1 MAKKHD
7 RSFLG
12 LCVAREGSA
21 HEAAD
26 HPHTILELTCTSIRD
41 DIFPIIRSSP
51 IMKVIVP
58 VKRVVDYN
66 VKVRVKSDGT
76 GVDIANVKMS
86 MNPFDE
92 IAVEEAVRLKEKGVV
107 TEVIAVSCG
116 VTQCQETLRTAM
128 AIGADRAILVETSE
142 ELQPLAV
149 AKLLKALVDKEQPQL
164 VILGKQAIDDD
175 CNQTGQ
181 MLAALAGLPQATFAS
196 KVEVADGKA
205 SVTREVDGGL
215 ETLSITLP
223 AVITTDLRLNE
234 PRYVTLPNIMKA
246 KKKQLDIVK
255 PEDLGV
261 DVKPRI
267 KTLKVS
273 EPPKRGAGVK
283 VADVAALVDKL
294 KNEAKVI

>member
-1 MAKKHD
+1 
-7 RSFLG
+7 
-12 LCVAREGSA
+12 
-21 HEAAD
+21 
-26 HPHTILELTCTSIRD
+26 
-41 DIFPIIRSSP
+41 
-51 IMKVIVP
+51 MKVLVP

-92 IAVEEAVRLKEKGVV
+92 IAVEEAVRLKEKGVA
-107 TEVIAVSCG
+107 TEIIAVSCG
-116 VTQCQETLRTAM
+116 EAKCQETLRTAM
-128 AIGADRAILVETSE
+128 AIGADRGILVETTE

-149 AKLLKALVDKEQPQL
+149 AKLLKALVDKEAPQL
-164 VILGKQAIDDD
+164 IILGKQAIDDD
-175 CNQTGQ
+175 ANQTGQ
-181 MLAALAGLPQATFAS
+181 MLAALADLPQATFAS
-196 KVEVADGKA
+196 KVEVEGDKVK
-205 SVTREVDGGL
+205 VTREVDGGL
-215 ETLSITLP
+215 ETISLTLP

-246 KKKQLDIVK
+246 KKKQLDTFK

-261 DVKPRI
+261 DVKPRL

-273 EPPKRGAGVK
+273 EPPKRGAGIK
-283 VADVAALVDKL
+283 VPDVATLVDKL

>member
-1 MAKKHD
+1 
-7 RSFLG
+7 
-12 LCVAREGSA
+12 
-21 HEAAD
+21 
-26 HPHTILELTCTSIRD
+26 
-41 DIFPIIRSSP
+41 
-51 IMKVIVP
+51 MKVLVP

-128 AIGADRAILVETSE
+128 AIGADRAILVQTDA

-149 AKLLKALVDKEQPQL
+149 AKLLKALVDKEQPGL

-175 CNQTGQ
+175 ANQTGQ
-181 MLAALAGLPQATFAS
+181 MLAALADLPQATFAS
-196 KVEVADGKA
+196 KVEVAGDKA
-205 SVTREVDGGL
+205 TVTREVDGGM
-215 ETLSITLP
+215 ETVALSLP

-234 PRYVTLPNIMKA
+234 PRFVTLPNIMKA
-246 KKKQLDIVK
+246 KKKPLDTVT

-261 DVKPRI
+261 DVIPRI
-267 KTLKVS
+267 KTLKVA
-273 EPPKRGAGVK
+273 EPAGRQAGVK
-283 VADVAALVDKL
+283 VPDVATLVEKL

>member
-1 MAKKHD
+1 
-7 RSFLG
+7 
-12 LCVAREGSA
+12 
-21 HEAAD
+21 
-26 HPHTILELTCTSIRD
+26 
-41 DIFPIIRSSP
+41 
-51 IMKVIVP
+51 MKVLVP

-66 VKVRVKSDGT
+66 VKVRVKSDGS

-116 VTQCQETLRTAM
+116 VAQCQETLRTAM
-128 AIGADRAILVETSE
+128 AIGADRGILIETSE

-149 AKLLKALVDKEQPQL
+149 AKLLKALIDKEQPGL

-181 MLAALAGLPQATFAS
+181 MLAALADLPQATFAS
-196 KVEVADGKA
+196 KVEVVAGEGANATGKVN
-205 SVTREVDGGL
+205 VTREVDGGL
-215 ETLSITLP
+215 ETLAVSLP
-223 AVITTDLRLNE
+223 AIITTDLRLNE

-246 KKKQLDIVK
+246 KKKQLDIFK

-261 DVKPRI
+261 NVTPRI
-267 KTLKVS
+267 KTLSVAEPAKRSAGIKV
-273 EPPKRGAGVK
+273 P
-283 VADVAALVDKL
+283 DVATLVDKL
-294 KNEAKVI
+294 KNVAKVI

>member
-1 MAKKHD
+1 
-7 RSFLG
+7 
-12 LCVAREGSA
+12 
-21 HEAAD
+21 
-26 HPHTILELTCTSIRD
+26 
-41 DIFPIIRSSP
+41 
-51 IMKVIVP
+51 MKVLVP

-128 AIGADRAILVETSE
+128 AIGADRGILVESAD

-149 AKLLKALVDKEQPQL
+149 AKLLKALIDKEQPGL
-164 VILGKQAIDDD
+164 IILGKQAIDDD

-196 KVEVADGKA
+196 KVEIADGKLNC
-205 SVTREVDGGL
+205 TREIDGGL
-215 ETLSITLP
+215 ETLSLTLP

-246 KKKQLDIVK
+246 KKKTLDVVK
-255 PEDLGV
+255 PADLGV
-261 DVKPRI
+261 DVTPRI
-267 KTLKVS
+267 KTLNVS
-273 EPPKRGAGVK
+273 EPPKRGGGVK
-283 VADVAALVDKL
+283 VPDVATLVAKL

>member
-1 MAKKHD
+1 
-7 RSFLG
+7 
-12 LCVAREGSA
+12 
-21 HEAAD
+21 
-26 HPHTILELTCTSIRD
+26 
-41 DIFPIIRSSP
+41 
-51 IMKVIVP
+51 MKALVP

-66 VKVRVKSDGT
+66 VKVRVKSDNT

-116 VTQCQETLRTAM
+116 VAQCQETLRTAM

-149 AKLLKALVDKEQPQL
+149 AKLLKAVMDKEQPQL

-181 MLAALAGLPQATFAS
+181 MLAALADLPQATFAS
-196 KVEVADGKA
+196 KVEIADGKA
-205 SVTREVDGGL
+205 TVTREVDGGL
-215 ETLSITLP
+215 ETVAITLP
-223 AVITTDLRLNE
+223 AVVTTDLRLNE

-246 KKKQLDIVK
+246 KKKPLETFK

-261 DVKPRI
+261 DVTPRL

-283 VADVAALVDKL
+283 VPDVATLVDKL